1 LAAWAADGSRACPLT
16 IHYQFQWI
24 VRGKINRERKA
35 RIELNQGLCESS
47 VALYGQRAGG
57 AGAAEEGY
65 DRCMN
70 MRLP

>member
-1 LAAWAADGSRACPLT
+1 MRRKTS
-16 IHYQFQWI
+16 
-24 VRGKINRERKA
+24 RERKT
-35 RIELNQGLCESS
+35 RIELGWGLCERGM
-47 VALYGQRAGG
+47 ALYGQRAGG